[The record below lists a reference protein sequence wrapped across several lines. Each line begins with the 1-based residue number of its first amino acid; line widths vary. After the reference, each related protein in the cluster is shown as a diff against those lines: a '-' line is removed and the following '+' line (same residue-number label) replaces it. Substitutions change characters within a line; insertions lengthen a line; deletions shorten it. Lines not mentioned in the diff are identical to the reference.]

1 MGLLRKKTQLEDE
14 YSLLSEMEMLQVY
27 GGEGDITITNPGCTL
42 NLVTGCGVSSGS
54 GSNSGGSSSSGSS
67 SSGNSSSGS
76 SSSGSSS
83 NCSGCGSS
91 CGCSDPNSSTICV
104 GGDLLC
110 FNKQ

>member
-1 MGLLRKKTQLEDE
+1 MLEDE

-27 GGEGDITITNPGCTL
+27 GGEGDINITNPGCTL
-42 NLVTGCGVSSGS
+42 NLVAGCGVSSGG

-67 SSGNSSSGS
+67 SNGS

-83 NCSGCGSS
+83 NGSGCGSS
-91 CGCSDPNSSTICV
+91 CNCGHNNDPDSNDGTICI

-110 FNKQ
+110 F